1 MDVSFRD
8 FIWDSEKELANIGK
22 HGIDFATA
30 SLAFLDTHRRTF
42 KDSKHSV
49 AEPRFFC
56 IGRVDG
62 KVMTVRYMIRQGKI
76 RIIGAGYW
84 RRGAALYE
92 KKG

>member
-8 FIWDSEKELANIGK
+8 FIWDSEKELANIRK
-22 HGIDFATA
+22 HGVDFATA

-42 KDSKHSV
+42 KDSKHSAV
-49 AEPRFFC
+49 ESRFFC
-56 IGRVDG
+56 IGMADG
-62 KVMTVRYMIRQGKI
+62 KVITVRYMIRHGKI

-84 RRGAALYE
+84 GKGAVLYE